1 MAGKGSFL
9 SKFSLDPIRR
19 AENKLREGKKDEA
32 MELFAKGGEY
42 RRAAKLA
49 AELGATNEAVRFSVR
64 AVLGGGAEAYEETGP
79 VQAGE
84 ILATAGHHREAIA
97 LFELGQAYT
106 SAAKSALKLSLEGR
120 AARYFEQGRDW
131 PSAALYYR
139 RSGKLEDALRVLE
152 LESDRLRREKGP
164 AGMASELKRKEIDLE
179 RAEHLSR
186 LGRSKEA
193 ANLLLDLEPSVQ
205 SARIFEEAGNA
216 FEAIRAY
223 LTIGSPDK
231 ALRLLSSTKDLDP
244 KLIAEVYRKMKRP
257 EDEAKVLAAHGFSRE
272 AAEAFER
279 AGDWIRAG
287 AQWEAARDHLR
298 AADAFRKAGRLS
310 VAARCMADAGELSNA
325 ARMYEEAGD
334 LSGAATCHVKAGH
347 GLEAAQL
354 FFKAGKLGA
363 ATQALSAVKA
373 DAPKYA
379 EAAVLMAKSLVE
391 NEKYV
396 EALAAIRR
404 VPPERRERGP
414 VAAECL
420 YWGGR
425 AFEATGQAPQARAC
439 YQKLIFM
446 PEDHRDAAS
455 RLAEL
460 EVALGATMAT
470 APRGGPP
477 ATSPPPP
484 GDELPPGYVLLDR
497 YEIQEELG
505 KGGMG
510 RVYRAMDRELEEMVA
525 IKTLLQLAKQ
535 GSEEEARLVREVQI
549 CRRITHP
556 NIVRI
561 YDLSRFH
568 GGLFVTMELLEGT
581 SLEDLLKRKRQLP
594 FSQVKGILAQIL
606 AGLAEAHSLGV
617 VHRDLKP
624 GNLFLAARRIKIL
637 DFGIARMSSL
647 DHKLT
652 QTGTTLG
659 SPLYM
664 SPEQLQGEELD
675 GRSDLY
681 SLGTLA
687 YTTIAGQEPFA
698 GRPVSAIFL
707 AQMNENPPDIRTL
720 RQDTP
725 PAWMD
730 FLGRLLAK
738 DRDQRFAS
746 AQEVA
751 RILPELPQ

>member
-1 MAGKGSFL
+1 MAGFL
-9 SKFSLDPIRR
+9 SKLGFDPIKR
-19 AENKLREGKKDEA
+19 AEGKLRDGKKREA
-32 MELFAKGGEY
+32 MELFAKGEDH
-42 RRAAKLA
+42 RRAAKIA
-49 AELGATNEAVRFSVR
+49 ADLGLTDDAVRFSVR
-64 AVLGGGAEAYEETGP
+64 AVLGAGADAYEETGP

-84 ILATAGHHREAIA
+84 ILAAAGHHRDAIS
-97 LFELGQAYT
+97 LFELGQAY
-106 SAAKSALKLSLEGR
+106 SAAAKSALKLNLEAR

-139 RSGKLEDALRVLE
+139 RSNKLEDALRVLE
-152 LESDRLRREKGP
+152 LESDRLRRERGP
-164 AGMASELKRKEIDLE
+164 AGMANEKQRKEIDLE
-179 RAEHLSR
+179 RAQLLSR
-186 LGRSKEA
+186 LGRSGEA

-216 FEAIRAY
+216 LEAIRAF
-223 LTIGSPDK
+223 LAIGSPDE
-231 ALRLLSSTKDLDP
+231 ALRLLSSAEGLDP
-244 KLIAEVYRKMKRP
+244 KLIAEVYREMKRP
-257 EDEAKVLAAHGFSRE
+257 QDEAKVLAAHGFSKE
-272 AAEAFER
+272 SALAFER
-279 AGDWIRAG
+279 ARDWIKAG

-310 VAARCMADAGELSNA
+310 VAARCMADAGQLSEA

-354 FFKAGKLGA
+354 FFKAGKVGA
-363 ATQALSAVKA
+363 ATHALSAVKA
-373 DAPKYA
+373 DAPQYA
-379 EAAVLMAKSLVE
+379 EAAVLMARTLVE
-391 NEKYV
+391 NEKYA
-396 EALAAIRR
+396 EALDALRR
-404 VPPERRERGP
+404 VPPQRRERGP

-425 AFEATGQAPQARAC
+425 AFEAVGQAPQARAC

-455 RLAEL
+455 RLADL
-460 EVALGATMAT
+460 EVALGATVAT
-470 APRGGPP
+470 TPGNGGGE
-477 ATSPPPP
+477 APPP
-484 GDELPPGYVLLDR
+484 GDELAVGCVLLDR

-510 RVYRAMDRELEEMVA
+510 RVYRALDRELKERVA
-525 IKTLLQLAKQ
+525 IKTLLELAKK

-561 YDLSRFH
+561 YDLGRFQ

-581 SLEDLLKRKRQLP
+581 SLDDLLKRQRQLP
-594 FSQVKGILAQIL
+594 FSQVKGVLGQVL
-606 AGLAEAHSLGV
+606 AGLAEAHGLGV

-624 GNLFLAARRIKIL
+624 GNLFLAAQRIKIL

-647 DHKLT
+647 DGKLT

-664 SPEQLQGEELD
+664 SPEQLRGTELD

-687 YTTIAGQEPFA
+687 YTLIAGREPFA

-707 AQMNENPPDIRTL
+707 AQMNESPPDIRTL
-720 RQDTP
+720 RRNTP

-738 DRDQRFAS
+738 DREQRFPT
-746 AQEVA
+746 AQAVA
-751 RILPELPQ
+751 EALPGLPQ